1 MTNNHTSTKRFS
13 ADKFSFIRKALFAG
27 ALATVA
33 FDFWAPSLA
42 PILGFAKLSPIKLP
56 TSMIEVVFGT
66 APTGVPELVHYA
78 TGLVLYPLGW
88 LIVVR
93 PMWKAILPSLPW
105 AITALV
111 YGIVLWVF
119 ALYVVAH
126 LITGLPP
133 FLGFTGAT
141 WVALAGHLLYA
152 VVLAWGLETRRFGSV
167 WPTAM
172 TLFGTRSN
180 SPRQELSHH

>member
-1 MTNNHTSTKRFS
+1 MTNHHVLIERFS
-13 ADKFSFIRKALFAG
+13 ADKFSFVLTILFAG

-33 FDFWAPSLA
+33 FDFWGPSLA
-42 PILGFAKLSPIKLP
+42 PILGFAKLSTIKLP

-66 APTGVPELVHYA
+66 APTGVPELVHYV

-111 YGIVLWVF
+111 YGVVLWVF

-133 FLGFTGAT
+133 FIGFTGAT
-141 WVALAGHLLYA
+141 WVALVGHVLYA
-152 VVLAWGLETRRFGSV
+152 MVFAWGAETRRFG
-167 WPTAM
+167 
-172 TLFGTRSN
+172 
-180 SPRQELSHH
+180 